1 MRNKP
6 KGKDRRSVLKSLSLG
21 ASTMAVAPYIWA
33 QDRPALRVLGAHQ
46 TLHEPIRQK
55 AEQDLGFRIE
65 YTIGEHAAVTH

>member
-1 MRNKP
+1 
-6 KGKDRRSVLKSLSLG
+6 
-21 ASTMAVAPYIWA
+21 MAVAPYIWA